1 MQDNYFLEEKII
13 NELNNN
19 WEIIESIDCDA
30 FYSNALKAI
39 KKAQENYK

>member
-1 MQDNYFLEEKII
+1 MQDNYFLEDKIK

-30 FYSNALKAI
+30 FYFNSL
-39 KKAQENYK
+39 